1 MEEIIR
7 FNTFHTVKLLK
18 NHKNSPFITYFYPFI
33 PTTKEISMKND
44 KDLAQNQ
51 ENQQKSTS
59 QSSSQENITI
69 SVPNPKIY
77 VSKVQDRL
85 KSTKFFQKTLKS
97 QVIFVF
103 LLVFFIINVVMT
115 ASNVKIKQTNKKS
128 NEDNLT
134 IYEMIEVLNIARK
147 VDGRQIKYL
156 ESVLEENN
164 VYISP
169 MYSSYISD
177 EVYEE
182 YKETIDQFHK
192 IDYNAVLDQFLNENY
207 NEQLYE
213 KRQQEIKNAYK
224 E

>member
-1 MEEIIR
+1 
-7 FNTFHTVKLLK
+7 
-18 NHKNSPFITYFYPFI
+18 
-33 PTTKEISMKND
+33 MKNNQNSN
-44 KDLAQNQ
+44 QNQ
-51 ENQQKSTS
+51 ENQSKSTN

-69 SVPNPKIY
+69 SVPNPQIY
-77 VSKVQDRL
+77 LSKAQNHL

-103 LLVFFIINVVMT
+103 LLVFFIINVVMA
-115 ASNVKIKQTNKKS
+115 ASNVKIKQDNKKL
-128 NEDNLT
+128 NEDNLV

-156 ESVLEENN
+156 ESILDRNN
-164 VYISP
+164 VYID
-169 MYSSYISD
+169 YSYASNISN

-192 IDYNAVLDQFLNENY
+192 IDYNAILDQFLNENY

-224 E
+224 SEN

>member
-1 MEEIIR
+1 
-7 FNTFHTVKLLK
+7 
-18 NHKNSPFITYFYPFI
+18 
-33 PTTKEISMKND
+33 MKNNQD
-44 KDLAQNQ
+44 SVQNQ
-51 ENQQKSTS
+51 ENTQPQSTS
-59 QSSSQENITI
+59 TSSQENITI

-77 VSKVQDRL
+77 VSKAQNRL

-115 ASNVKIKQTNKKS
+115 ASNVKIKQTNKKL

>member
-1 MEEIIR
+1 
-7 FNTFHTVKLLK
+7 
-18 NHKNSPFITYFYPFI
+18 
-33 PTTKEISMKND
+33 MKNNQNSV
-44 KDLAQNQ
+44 QNQ
-51 ENQQKSTS
+51 EDQS
-59 QSSSQENITI
+59 QSTNQPSSQENITI

-77 VSKVQDRL
+77 VSKAQNRL

-115 ASNVKIKQTNKKS
+115 ASNVKIKQTNKKL

>member
-1 MEEIIR
+1 
-7 FNTFHTVKLLK
+7 
-18 NHKNSPFITYFYPFI
+18 
-33 PTTKEISMKND
+33 MKNNQNS
-44 KDLAQNQ
+44 AQNQ
-51 ENQQKSTS
+51 ENQPQPSD
-59 QSSSQENITI
+59 QPSSQENITI

-77 VSKVQDRL
+77 VSKAQNRL

-115 ASNVKIKQTNKKS
+115 ASNVKIKQTNKKL

>member
-1 MEEIIR
+1 
-7 FNTFHTVKLLK
+7 
-18 NHKNSPFITYFYPFI
+18 
-33 PTTKEISMKND
+33 MKNNQNSN
-44 KDLAQNQ
+44 QNQ
-51 ENQQKSTS
+51 ENQQQSTS
-59 QSSSQENITI
+59 TSSSQENITF

-77 VSKVQDRL
+77 VSKAQNRL
-85 KSTKFFQKTLKS
+85 KNTKFFQKTLKS

-103 LLVFFIINVVMT
+103 LLVFFIINVVMA
-115 ASNVKIKQTNKKS
+115 ASNVKIKQDNKKL
-128 NEDNLT
+128 NEDNLA

-156 ESVLEENN
+156 ESILDRNN
-164 VYISP
+164 VYID
-169 MYSSYISD
+169 YSYASNISD

-192 IDYNAVLDQFLNENY
+192 IDYNAILDQFLNENY

-224 E
+224 SEN

>member
-1 MEEIIR
+1 M
-7 FNTFHTVKLLK
+7 K
-18 NHKNSPFITYFYPFI
+18 NNQNSV
-33 PTTKEISMKND
+33 KND
-44 KDLAQNQ
+44 KNLSQNQ
-51 ENQQKSTS
+51 ENQYQSTN
-59 QSSSQENITI
+59 QSSSQENITF
-69 SVPNPKIY
+69 SVPNPQIY
-77 VSKVQDRL
+77 LSKAQNRI

-115 ASNVKIKQTNKKS
+115 ASNVKIKQDNKKL
-128 NEDNLT
+128 NEDMVT
-134 IYEMIEVLNIARK
+134 IYEMVEVLNVTRK

-156 ESVLEENN
+156 ESILEENN

-182 YKETIDQFHK
+182 YKETIDNFKK

-207 NEQLYE
+207 NDQLYE

-224 E
+224 GQ

>member
-1 MEEIIR
+1 
-7 FNTFHTVKLLK
+7 
-18 NHKNSPFITYFYPFI
+18 
-33 PTTKEISMKND
+33 MKNNQD
-44 KDLAQNQ
+44 SVQNDQNLSQNQ
-51 ENQQKSTS
+51 ENQSKSSS

-77 VSKVQDRL
+77 LSKAQNRI

-115 ASNVKIKQTNKKS
+115 ASNVKIKQDNKKL
-128 NEDNLT
+128 NEDMVT
-134 IYEMIEVLNIARK
+134 IYEAFEITNITRK

-156 ESVLEENN
+156 ESVLDRNN
-164 VYISP
+164 IYID
-169 MYSSYISD
+169 YSYASNISD

-182 YKETIDQFHK
+182 YQETIDQFHK

-207 NEQLYE
+207 NDQLYE

-224 E
+224 NEN

>member
-1 MEEIIR
+1 
-7 FNTFHTVKLLK
+7 
-18 NHKNSPFITYFYPFI
+18 
-33 PTTKEISMKND
+33 MKND

-51 ENQQKSTS
+51 ENQQQSTS
-59 QSSSQENITI
+59 QSSPQENITI
-69 SVPNPKIY
+69 SVPNPQIY
-77 VSKVQDRL
+77 LSKAQNCL
-85 KSTKFFQKTLKS
+85 KKTKFFQKTLKS

-103 LLVFFIINVVMT
+103 FLIFFIINVVMT
-115 ASNVKIKQTNKKS
+115 VSNVKIKQTNKKL

-164 VYISP
+164 VYINP
-169 MYSSYISD
+169 VYSLYISD
-177 EVYEE
+177 EVHEE